1 MMLRCIIVDDE
12 PLSRAVLSRFCEKSG
27 MADVVGS
34 FDNAVSAIEYLKTN
48 KVELVFLDVEMPQI
62 NGFQMLEYMPYRP
75 QVVMITSKTDYAF
88 TAFEYNVTDFL
99 KKPVDYNRFLT
110 AFNKVKELAEKTA
123 APAETDETE
132 IVIKCDGAY
141 VRLQQDDVLYI
152 EGMGDYVNYVTN
164 EKKYI
169 TLNTMKAVE
178 EKLNSSVFLR
188 VHRSYI
194 INISKVKT
202 YAGNNVLIAGASI
215 PVSKPNKAS
224 LLQKLGF

>member
-1 MMLRCIIVDDE
+1 MKLSCIIVDDE
-12 PLSRAVLSRFCEKSG
+12 PLSRSILKKFCEKCG
-27 MADVVGS
+27 MADVQGS
-34 FDNAVSAIEYLKTN
+34 FDNAATAIEYLKNN
-48 KVELVFLDVEMPQI
+48 KVEVLFLDVEMPGI

-75 QVVMITSKTDYAF
+75 RVIMITSKTDYAF
-88 TAFEYNVTDFL
+88 AAFEYNVTDFL

-110 AFNKVKELAEKTA
+110 SFNKLKDLAENQNGA
-123 APAETDETE
+123 DIADAEF
-132 IVIKCDGAY
+132 VIKCDGAY
-141 VRLQQDDVLYI
+141 VRLRMDDVLYI
-152 EGMGDYVNYVTN
+152 EGMGDYVNYVTK

-178 EKLNSSVFLR
+178 EKMNSELFLR

-202 YAGNNVLIAGASI
+202 FADNNVLIADTSI

-224 LLQKLGF
+224 LLQKLGI

>member
-1 MMLRCIIVDDE
+1 MMLNCIIVDDE
-12 PLSRAVLSRFCEKSG
+12 PLSRTVLTRFCEKSG
-27 MADVVGS
+27 IVDVKGS
-34 FDNAVSAIEYLKTN
+34 FDNAVSAIEHLKTN
-48 KVELVFLDVEMPQI
+48 HIELVFLDVEMPGI

-75 QVVMITSKTDYAF
+75 QVIMSTSKTDYAF

-99 KKPVDYNRFLT
+99 KKPVEYNRFLT
-110 AFNKVKELAEKTA
+110 AVNKVKDLAEKNA
-123 APAETDETE
+123 APNEADETE
-132 IVIKCDGAY
+132 IIIKCDGAY

-164 EKKYI
+164 DKKYI

-178 EKLNSSVFLR
+178 EKLNNRLFLR

-202 YAGNNVLIAGASI
+202 YAGNNVLIAGISI